1 MPPGQAERLGRLR
14 EPAAGGDAKLSGADA
29 GMSLVGNTMAG
40 KYGGDMTYEYY
51 NKDGTSVLLDDGDKA
66 KGKWSI
72 EGQKLCTKYKGDD
85 KDCYGIE
92 RAGDQVTLTEAKGKS
107 YKLKVL
113 PGNPKNL

>member
-1 MPPGQAERLGRLR
+1 
-14 EPAAGGDAKLSGADA
+14 
-29 GMSLVGNTMAG
+29 MSLVGNTLSG
-40 KYGGDMTYEYY
+40 KYDGEMTWELY
-51 NKDGTSVLLDDGDKA
+51 NKDGSSVFLDDGDKT

-72 EGQKLCTKYKGDD
+72 EGQKVCTKYKGED

-92 RAGDQVTLTEAKGKS
+92 RTGDQVTLTDAKGKA

>member
-1 MPPGQAERLGRLR
+1 
-14 EPAAGGDAKLSGADA
+14 
-29 GMSLVGNTMAG
+29 MSLVGNTLAG
-40 KYGGDMTYEYY
+40 KYDGEMTWELY
-51 NKDGTSVLLDDGDKA
+51 NKDGTSVFLDGDDKS

-72 EGQKLCTKYKGDD
+72 EGEKVCTKYKGDD